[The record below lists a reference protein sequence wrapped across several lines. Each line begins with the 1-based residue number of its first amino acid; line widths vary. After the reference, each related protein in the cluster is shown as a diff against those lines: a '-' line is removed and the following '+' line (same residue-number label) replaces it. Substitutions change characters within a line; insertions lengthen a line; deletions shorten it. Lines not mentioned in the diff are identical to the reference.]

1 MIEPSERVLRGQ
13 NDLCAAIPT
22 AMVVPLPRL
31 IRTAGWA
38 RIGLLVLLDA
48 DVIIVGDLLLLF
60 VIPPVF
66 LSCLCRLEGKGTSIG
81 TAVVMFVGVDWAVR
95 LARLARFDFGQ
106 AQSKSV
112 VFGHEAKDCG
122 QDRLPSTSNSL
133 ADGVWPLRR
142 RPAFAVLGRPAADVA
157 DGPSPTD

>member
-1 MIEPSERVLRGQ
+1 
-13 NDLCAAIPT
+13 
-22 AMVVPLPRL
+22 MVVPLPRL

-66 LSCLCRLEGKGTSIG
+66 LSCLCRPILHINASFVFGFWFCFKARPSFIGESQKCLKDETWQCCLDLLEGKGTSIG

-112 VFGHEAKDCG
+112 VFGHD
-122 QDRLPSTSNSL
+122 
-133 ADGVWPLRR
+133 RR
-142 RPAFAVLGRPAADVA
+142 RTAARTGRRRHRIP
-157 DGPSPTD
+157 